1 MVVVYDHVTGFFI
14 KSDLDGHGVGLLPG
28 VAFQD
33 GPGDTRH
40 IDIRPSACMQ
50 IPLKDAVHT

>member
-14 KSDLDGHGVGLLPG
+14 KADLDGHGVGLLPG

-40 IDIRPSACMQ
+40 IDISMHANLQ
-50 IPLKDAVHT
+50 EFKFL

>member
-1 MVVVYDHVTGFFI
+1 MTGFFI
-14 KSDLDGHGVGLLPG
+14 KADLDGNGVGLLPG

-40 IDIRPSACMQ
+40 IDISMHA
-50 IPLKDAVHT
+50 KDAVHTGKCTWVSVPV